1 MAITSQTTGGEKMVN
16 GEFQHACLATH
27 DATDTSWDTFW
38 CSYVFVR
45 NAKFIEHRYN
55 IYYNSVPTCFSW
67 KKTKRS
73 PTNVHLY
80 TCVMCPYSKVPP
92 PICFN
97 LQISKLLFLG
107 GKGKVKGKSKR
118 PTGDLVAGRE

>member
-1 MAITSQTTGGEKMVN
+1 MPVWPHMMQRTPVGIRFGVLMFLSEMLNLLNIVT
-16 GEFQHACLATH
+16 
-27 DATDTSWDTFW
+27 
-38 CSYVFVR
+38 
-45 NAKFIEHRYN
+45 

-92 PICFN
+92 PTCFN